1 MIDEKRAKEIE
12 QQLKEVEQDDRSPL
26 VIDKRVL
33 LISFKSKIK
42 WIAIITLSFMLLVSI
57 IVSIKVK
64 PLWKASCR
72 VIRMQKNISTPTDM
86 PYLYNSFDIN
96 TILETA
102 RSRPIILAIM
112 DKLEM
117 EGYKPEEVGRMI
129 EVQRGY
135 RSNVLNFSVTDTD
148 VYRAVE
154 MANVLGQTF
163 IEKSTEMQN
172 ASADSVYSY
181 YSSERDKSIAKI
193 SELEKNILAFQK
205 EHDVI
210 SIDSERD
217 QLYEKLKLVEV
228 RKIETLIKIDEMRVK
243 ITDLEKKMAQLP
255 QEVMMTWTFTNTD
268 EKKLILLKKELEL
281 LLTRYTPINP
291 KVQNLQA
298 EIDTLEIKIASPDR
312 LPEPPDNTSWGPNGL
327 IQTYEVDKTR
337 YEGELKAAKANLIGY
352 QNEINAI
359 KSNLIHFNAIN
370 DNHLELQRQ
379 LELSRDVLRI
389 IEGRIAESRMAL
401 DTNTNDFQL
410 FEPAVLP
417 QYPVNISKKLIV
429 LASGFLMGFIL
440 VVFYLGKELF
450 DFRVKSKLDYDKY
463 ISIPLLGQIP
473 SEEGANANK
482 FYANLQY
489 MLDNLFD
496 VIKGVPKP
504 PVITIGSAHPETGKS
519 FLMNEFSKML
529 GSTSKVL
536 VIQCVKDLSIEIED
550 YEINTYLDDDK
561 SFEVKEIS
569 RNINKC
575 YFWTGEQI
583 FKKMYNTSDF
593 HKLYGLFME
602 YDYIL
607 WEMFPS
613 NYNIQLYHAVT
624 KSADANL
631 LVGRF
636 KYSPKTDIF
645 NLANYLHDKDVQN
658 VYGILNDIPKE
669 YYVETL

>member
-1 MIDEKRAKEIE
+1 MLNENQVEEIDQQKSESEQEEK
-12 QQLKEVEQDDRSPL
+12 SPL

-42 WIAIITLSFMLLVSI
+42 WIIAITISFMLLVSI
-57 IVSIKVK
+57 IVSIKIK
-64 PLWKASCR
+64 PLWRANCR

-86 PYLYNSFDIN
+86 PYLYNAFDIN

-102 RSRPIILAIM
+102 RSRPIILSIM
-112 DKLEM
+112 RKLDM
-117 EGYKPEEVGRMI
+117 QGYEPEEVGRMI
-129 EVQRGY
+129 EVQRGN
-135 RSNVLNFSVTDTD
+135 RSNVLNFSVTDGD
-148 VYRAVE
+148 PERAVE
-154 MANVLGQTF
+154 MANILGETF
-163 IEKSTEMQN
+163 IETSTMLQN
-172 ASADSVYSY
+172 ASADSVYNY
-181 YSSERDKSIAKI
+181 YYQERINSLTKI
-193 SELEKNILAFQK
+193 SELEKEILDFQTK
-205 EHDVI
+205 HDVI
-210 SIDSERD
+210 SIDAERD

-243 ITDLEKKMAQLP
+243 IADLEQKMGSLP

-281 LLTRYTPINP
+281 LMTRYTTKNP

-298 EIDTLEIKIASPDR
+298 EIDTLEKKIADPFR
-312 LPEPPDNTSWGPNGL
+312 IPEPPDNTSWGPNGL

-337 YEGELKAAKANLIGY
+337 YEGELKAARANLIGY
-352 QNEINAI
+352 ENEIKTI
-359 KSNLIHFNAIN
+359 KTNLIQFNRIN
-370 DNHLELQRQ
+370 DSHLELQRQ
-379 LELSRDVLRI
+379 LELSKDVLRI

-417 QYPVNISKKLIV
+417 KYPVNISKKIIV
-429 LASGFLMGFIL
+429 LGSGIFIGFIL
-440 VVFYLGKELF
+440 VVFFLGKELF
-450 DFRVKSKLDYDKY
+450 DFRVKSKLDYEKY
-463 ISIPLLGQIP
+463 IGIPLLGQVP
-473 SEEGANANK
+473 AEEGANANK
-482 FYANLQY
+482 FYANLQF

-496 VIKGVPKP
+496 IIKGVPKP
-504 PVITIGSAHPETGKS
+504 PIVTIGSVNPETGKS
-519 FLMNEFSKML
+519 FIMNEFSKML

-536 VIQCVKDLSIEIED
+536 IIECVKDLSIEIED
-550 YEINTYLDDDK
+550 FEINTYLDDDK

-569 RNINKC
+569 TNINKC

-583 FKKMYNTSDF
+583 FKKMYKTSDF
-593 HKLYGLFME
+593 HKLYGLFMD

-613 NYNIQLYHAVT
+613 SYNIQLFHAVT
-624 KSADANL
+624 KSADANI

-636 KYSPKTDIF
+636 RYSPKTDIF
-645 NLANYLHDKDVQN
+645 NLVNYLREKDVQK
-658 VYGILNDIPKE
+658 VYGILNNIPKE

>member
-1 MIDEKRAKEIE
+1 MG
-12 QQLKEVEQDDRSPL
+12 
-26 VIDKRVL
+26 
-33 LISFKSKIK
+33 
-42 WIAIITLSFMLLVSI
+42 
-57 IVSIKVK
+57 
-64 PLWKASCR
+64 
-72 VIRMQKNISTPTDM
+72 
-86 PYLYNSFDIN
+86 
-96 TILETA
+96 
-102 RSRPIILAIM
+102 SRPIILAIM

-243 ITDLEKKMAQLP
+243 LTDLEKKMAQLP

-291 KVQNLQA
+291 KVQNLQT

-312 LPEPPDNTSWGPNGL
+312 LPEPPDNTGWGPNGL

-370 DNHLELQRQ
+370 E
-379 LELSRDVLRI
+379 
-389 IEGRIAESRMAL
+389 
-401 DTNTNDFQL
+401 
-410 FEPAVLP
+410 
-417 QYPVNISKKLIV
+417 K
-429 LASGFLMGFIL
+429 
-440 VVFYLGKELF
+440 
-450 DFRVKSKLDYDKY
+450 
-463 ISIPLLGQIP
+463 
-473 SEEGANANK
+473 
-482 FYANLQY
+482 
-489 MLDNLFD
+489 
-496 VIKGVPKP
+496 
-504 PVITIGSAHPETGKS
+504 
-519 FLMNEFSKML
+519 
-529 GSTSKVL
+529 
-536 VIQCVKDLSIEIED
+536 
-550 YEINTYLDDDK
+550 
-561 SFEVKEIS
+561 
-569 RNINKC
+569 
-575 YFWTGEQI
+575 
-583 FKKMYNTSDF
+583 
-593 HKLYGLFME
+593 
-602 YDYIL
+602 
-607 WEMFPS
+607 
-613 NYNIQLYHAVT
+613 
-624 KSADANL
+624 
-631 LVGRF
+631 
-636 KYSPKTDIF
+636 
-645 NLANYLHDKDVQN
+645 
-658 VYGILNDIPKE
+658 
-669 YYVETL
+669 

>member
-1 MIDEKRAKEIE
+1 MIDENKIS
-12 QQLKEVEQDDRSPL
+12 EVEQHIRDAELEEKSPL

-33 LISFKSKIK
+33 LISFRSKLK
-42 WIAIITLSFMLLVSI
+42 WIILITLSFMVLVSI

-64 PLWKASCR
+64 PVWRANCR

-86 PYLYNSFDIN
+86 PYLYNAFDIN

-102 RSRPIILAIM
+102 RSRPIILSIM
-112 DKLEM
+112 KKLDM
-117 EGYKPEEVGRMI
+117 KGYEPEDVGRMI
-129 EVQRGY
+129 EVQRGN
-135 RSNVLNFSVTDTD
+135 RSNVLSFSVTDSD
-148 VYRAVE
+148 PERAVE
-154 MANVLGQTF
+154 MANILGETF
-163 IEKSTEMQN
+163 IETSTRLQN
-172 ASADSVYSY
+172 ASADSVYNY
-181 YSSERDKSIAKI
+181 YYQEREKSLTNIARLEKSI
-193 SELEKNILAFQK
+193 LEFQK
-205 EHDVI
+205 GNDVI

-228 RKIETLIKIDEMRVK
+228 RKIESLMKTDEMRVK
-243 ITDLEKKMAQLP
+243 ISDLEKKMAELP

-281 LLTRYTPINP
+281 LMTRYTTINP

-298 EIDTLEIKIASPDR
+298 EIDTLELKIANPDR
-312 LPEPPDNTSWGPNGL
+312 APEPPDNTSWGPNGL

-337 YEGELKAAKANLIGY
+337 YEGELKAARANLIGY
-352 QNEINAI
+352 NNEIKAI
-359 KSNLIHFNAIN
+359 KNNLIHFNTIN

-379 LELSRDVLRI
+379 LELSKDVLRI

-410 FEPAVLP
+410 FERAVMP
-417 QYPVNISKKLIV
+417 KYPVNISKKIIV
-429 LASGFLMGFIL
+429 LGSGMFMGFVLL
-440 VVFYLGKELF
+440 VFFLGKELF
-450 DFRVKSKLDYDKY
+450 DFRVKSKLDYEKY
-463 ISIPLLGQIP
+463 IGIPLLGQIP

-482 FYANLQY
+482 FYANLQF

-496 VIKGVPKP
+496 VIKGVTKP
-504 PVITIGSAHPETGKS
+504 PIITIGSVNPETGKS

-536 VIQCVKDLSIEIED
+536 IIECVKDLSIEIED

-561 SFEVKEIS
+561 PFEVKEIS
-569 RNINKC
+569 ANINKC

-583 FKKMYNTSDF
+583 FKKMYKTSDF
-593 HKLYGLFME
+593 HKLYGLFMN

-607 WEMFPS
+607 WELFPS

-636 KYSPKTDIF
+636 RYSPKTDLF
-645 NLANYLHDKDVQN
+645 NLVNYLHEKDVKK
-658 VYGILNDIPKE
+658 VYGILNNIPKE